1 MKCCIVVKI
10 CFIDR
15 RMFIKVNIYN
25 DRGEKQFYICK
36 IKLKRRINFGVI
48 L

>member
-15 RMFIKVNIYN
+15 RMFIKVNIYK
-25 DRGEKQFYICK
+25 DRGGNKFYIYK